1 MTLLQNRST
10 PHGTISKGPYY
21 QYLIYPDTFIYLDQH
36 QNLDRGFGD
45 AGRGWEAAVSAHPE
59 GVLAGPGEGAAPED
73 VHRGD
78 LHRELLHRH
87 QMS

>member
-59 GVLAGPGEGAAPED
+59 GVLARPGERTAQED
-73 VHRGD
+73 VHRRD
-78 LHRELLHRH
+78 LH
-87 QMS
+87 